1 MFALN
6 AAEDPDPCYLFALA
20 LLGTVHVFVVLC
32 RMCGMCGMCNK
43 GMVLGKGML
52 WYQIVS
58 NSVCVYLSV
67 LLACVCIFFMF
78 YLCLLFFDHFCL
90 PFFQFNAYFHF
101 LG

>member
-52 WYQIVS
+52 WYQIV
-58 NSVCVYLSV
+58 
-67 LLACVCIFFMF
+67 
-78 YLCLLFFDHFCL
+78 
-90 PFFQFNAYFHF
+90 
-101 LG
+101 